1 MRNSNNEAEDITIQ
15 IGGMSYRHRRWTISP
30 YKAVKRKAGT
40 RRFCADA
47 ETDKGDKGDR
57 LKMCESIMDEK

>member
-40 RRFCADA
+40 MPRRFCADA
-47 ETDKGDKGDR
+47 ETDNGDR